1 MHKYMSDLGLSPVSR
16 ARVAKLP
23 SIGPKPWETPR
34 ACDKYLRPQWGSEPE
49 AVDEF
54 FVD

>member
-23 SIGPKPWETPR
+23 SIGPKPWELNDLI
-34 ACDKYLRPQWGSEPE
+34 ARPADWG
-49 AVDEF
+49 A
-54 FVD
+54 